1 MWWAKSAPGSV
12 NQGFRDRRIGKFG
25 ATLRLSGR
33 EKKFE
38 QQKGLY
44 EKVLRIW
51 EIMCVIFSRDDPSWT
66 FGRSPSWKWRQLQ
79 HWNMPTR
86 AEVTL
91 GICILLLC
99 LCLVMCTVIVYCDCV
114 WIWHWSLSTKA
125 QTRLKT
131 SILFV
136 FIFYIVF
143 FIFIFSLCTFFS
155 SSRRSDN
162 KLYKAINS
170 KTCAVSKKYHI
181 WQNFSSCQGS

>member
-99 LCLVMCTVIVYCDCV
+99 LCLVMCTVIVFESDIGASQPKLRRGWKLQSFWFSY
-114 WIWHWSLSTKA
+114 
-125 QTRLKT
+125 
-131 SILFV
+131 ILYR
-136 FIFYIVF
+136 IFHFYFQFKQEVG
-143 FIFIFSLCTFFS
+143 
-155 SSRRSDN
+155 
-162 KLYKAINS
+162 
-170 KTCAVSKKYHI
+170 
-181 WQNFSSCQGS
+181 Q